1 MAKKKGRKARA
12 EEARKADAAKV
23 NKTADNKVTKTVD
36 KKVVRTKRPNVS
48 ALTLGKN
55 TELAFGKENYKWIGI
70 GVACIA
76 LGMLLMMGGYNENPA
91 VWDESGIYSM
101 RRILLAP
108 IVILIGLGIQIYA
121 IFK

>member
-1 MAKKKGRKARA
+1 MAKKKDRKTRA
-12 EEARKADAAKV
+12 AEARKADAAKV
-23 NKTADNKVTKTVD
+23 NKTTD
-36 KKVVRTKRPNVS
+36 KKVIKTKRPSVS
-48 ALTLGKN
+48 AIN
-55 TELAFGKENYKWIGI
+55 ASRDVELVFGRENFKWIGI
-70 GVACIA
+70 GVAFIA
-76 LGMLLMMGGYNENPA
+76 VGMLLMIGGYNENPA